1 MNGEIIDG
9 KKIADEI
16 KNKARNKL
24 KILLKNY
31 TIIPKITT
39 IKIGSNKESDL
50 YLRLRDKAC
59 KEVGIQSV
67 HKEFPTDI
75 SEDNLIQA
83 LDELNKDED
92 VHGILIQFPL
102 PKHISEKKILKCLD
116 PKKDV
121 EGLTPFN
128 MGRTILGDEYIVPIT
143 PLAVLTILE
152 HEKIQLKG
160 QNITIVNHSNVVGK
174 PLASLLLN
182 RNATVS
188 ICHVFT
194 KNLRQFTEDADVL
207 ISGAGVPK
215 LITYDIVKKD
225 SVIIDVAVVS
235 SERGISGDVDFD
247 KVKERVKKIT
257 PVPGGVGPVTVACSI
272 NNMLKTAK
280 YCIGEKIN
288 EIV

>member
-174 PLASLLLN
+174 PLASLLL
-182 RNATVS
+182 
-188 ICHVFT
+188 
-194 KNLRQFTEDADVL
+194 RQFTEDADVL